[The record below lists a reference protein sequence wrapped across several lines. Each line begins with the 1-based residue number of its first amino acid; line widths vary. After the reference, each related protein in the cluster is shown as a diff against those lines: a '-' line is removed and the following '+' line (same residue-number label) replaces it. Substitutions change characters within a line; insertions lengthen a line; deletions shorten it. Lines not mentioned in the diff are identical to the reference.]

1 MERLTFY
8 FKYFYVNSFRVLAVI
23 LVLASMFISGPAY
36 GQYEQYGNEY
46 ATTYGPVIINGTTIA
61 PVEKINN
68 EGNNYYDG
76 GVGYYR
82 LSYDG
87 WTLDVL
93 NSSAGYTDSN
103 NQTVSYLSGVSGP
116 YTTFSVPSTFKVIN
130 TSAHVEIPNE
140 PITGINIRN
149 TNFLG
154 VTEIILP
161 ASVKNVYSC
170 LIQSV
175 KSINLENVDTIGSL
189 GSKTYYTSYFYPQ
202 NFNYVEAA
210 NGFRNCS
217 QLESVDLS
225 NVKFI
230 GKQAFMSCTGLKEV
244 TIHHNMAPF
253 EAAEGYNNYEV
264 NAIEQ
269 FLGCTGLE
277 KVTFT
282 GDSYIIPYK
291 CFSGCNNIETVDFG
305 PIETICAYAFSSDSK
320 LKVADLSNV
329 TRLAAYE
336 YSSGRYD
343 GYHFQGCTNLDTV
356 KLGQQLNTIPYYS
369 FSNCTNLKSINL
381 ENVVSFWGG
390 ALSGCSSLVIDNL
403 DWTGKNMAFGS
414 TPFEKVTLKF
424 VHLNSE
430 TVLDRTPDI
439 SASANRQIFKNIK
452 NSNIYIEDTNPANW
466 SKADLIGPVPTS
478 AASWN
483 VDGWHSYYTS
493 GGVNTNFT
501 GANAPTNYLYV
512 PAAALQTWRTAEGWS
527 EIADRILPY
536 PPRYVIIDGEK
547 KMGNGLT
554 FVDDDDTKTTRLTQI
569 ASYRSGDVLEIPG
582 VFEDGY
588 KTVAVT
594 GCSGG
599 SWSQVILPNTVDSLS
614 DYAFAGCGSLETINL
629 ENITKIGGSNIFA
642 SCVKLDHVTLNPKL
656 KTLPNYMFYNCIA
669 LSDINLDSVTVY
681 GDYAMQSCISLNV
694 HLDLRHATAIGQE
707 AFANCALKSAWIG
720 QATGLGMFSNPATPL
735 NVYVFEE
742 DPSKVSGT
750 NVTTGLDTK
759 SVVYVVCRNITSSEI
774 NKNPLDAF
782 HQDAEWGAADAW
794 KYVYPMLHQGNAIE
808 REKTYTTF
816 CFDKPL
822 DFRGT
827 DAEGTNYNVAGSDN
841 WKLYFSE
848 NTTDYQNDRYEYEGL
863 ALRGMLQ
870 FYKQP
875 ENNTGGFINNRIEA
889 LAVTGFRYVR
899 SDVPGTPE
907 SGAIY
912 TAPAGI
918 RPAGTGVLIHWHP
931 GEEYHGGTGMT
942 EYYPIPP
949 VRDENGNRWTE
960 EGFRAF
966 FNSYSNKIRTGTY
979 ENNAGLTNCGGRNLE
994 RLEEGDEDGQYK
1006 DNYEGG
1012 TTTYNTT
1019 TGIYT
1024 GSEYDNLMIGN
1035 TVRIDSVFYKPWYY
1049 AYETDG
1055 EGHTVYQDG
1064 KPVLHKPSKDFD
1076 DNYKQFGLNPSC
1088 YFRRFYTPDEKESG
1102 SFMRAFRAYLR
1113 LPLAITG
1120 ETENTTSGSPLL
1132 IEAEFVIGSSMD
1144 NDDQGGTTSVPNVNA
1159 NENVNNG
1166 RYYTLDG
1173 RVLQGKPTQ
1182 KGVYIMNGKK
1192 VVVK

>member
-36 GQYEQYGNEY
+36 GQYEDYGGEY
-46 ATTYGPVIINGTTIA
+46 ATTYGPVIVNGTEIT
-61 PVEKINN
+61 PYEKINY

-76 GVGYYR
+76 GVGHYR
-82 LSYDG
+82 LSPDG
-87 WTLDVL
+87 WTLNNLTYD
-93 NSSAGYTDSN
+93 AKYTDSN
-103 NQTVSYLSGVSGP
+103 NQSQYYILGGVIPGP
-116 YTTFSVPSTFKVIN
+116 WLTFSVPSTFKVIN
-130 TSAHVEIPNE
+130 STAHVEIPNE

-149 TNFLG
+149 TDFLG
-154 VTEIILP
+154 VEEVILP
-161 ASVKNVYSC
+161 ASVKTVYAC
-170 LIQSV
+170 QIKSV
-175 KSINLENVDTIGSL
+175 KRINLENVESIGSL

-202 NFNYVEAA
+202 NFDDSWNAY
-210 NGFRNCS
+210 GFKECTN
-217 QLESVDLS
+217 LESVDLS

-253 EAAEGYNNYEV
+253 EAAEGYNNSEV

-329 TRLAAYE
+329 SRLAAYE

-381 ENVVSFWGG
+381 ENVVSFWSG
-390 ALSGCSSLVIDNL
+390 ALSDCSSLVIENL
-403 DWTGKNMAFGS
+403 DWTGKNMEFGT
-414 TPFEKVTLKF
+414 TPFTKVTLKF

-430 TVLDRTPDI
+430 TVLGRTPDV
-439 SASANRQIFKNIK
+439 SASVNRKIFFQVK

-466 SKADLIGPVPTS
+466 SKADLIGPIPTS
-478 AASWN
+478 ASVYSA
-483 VDGWHSYYTS
+483 DGWHSYYTS
-493 GGVNTNFT
+493 GGENTDYT
-501 GANAPTNYLYV
+501 GSNVPTNYLYV
-512 PAAALQTWRTAEGWS
+512 PASALQAWRTAEGWS

-536 PPRYVIIDGEK
+536 PPRYVLVDNKQVTDGVVYEEDATNQTLTLTSI
-547 KMGNGLT
+547 GNNTGA
-554 FVDDDDTKTTRLTQI
+554 K
-569 ASYRSGDVLEIPG
+569 LEIPG
-582 VFEDGY
+582 SFPDGY
-588 KTVAVT
+588 TVKGIGKTGET
-594 GCSGG
+594 GICQGNTDFT
-599 SWSQVILPNTVDSLS
+599 QVVLPNSLTTIG
-614 DYAFAGCGSLETINL
+614 DDAFNGCTNL
-629 ENITKIGGSNIFA
+629 A
-642 SCVKLDHVTLNPKL
+642 
-656 KTLPNYMFYNCIA
+656 A
-669 LSDINLDSVTVY
+669 INLDSVKVY
-681 GDYAMQSCISLNV
+681 GDNALKGCSSLNV

-782 HQDAEWGAADAW
+782 HQDAEWGSADAW

-827 DAEGTNYNVAGSDN
+827 NAEGTNYNVVGSDS
-841 WKLYFSE
+841 WQLYYSDPTTYPEKLA
-848 NTTDYQNDRYEYEGL
+848 DRYANDDLE
-863 ALRGMLQ
+863 LRGMLQ
-870 FYKQP
+870 FYLQP
-875 ENNTGGFINNRIEA
+875 ENNTSGFIDNRIEA

-931 GEEYHGGTGMT
+931 GEEYHGGTGLT

-994 RLEEGDEDGQYK
+994 RLEEGDKDGQYK

-1173 RVLQGKPTQ
+1173 RVLQGRPTQ